1 MKRLHVH
8 VAVNDIPQSTGL
20 YSALF
25 AAQPA
30 AIEPDYAKSM
40 LDDPRINF
48 AIAAS
53 ACC

>member
-8 VAVNDIPQSTGL
+8 VAVNHIPQSIGF

-30 AIEPDYAKSM
+30 VIEPDYAKSM
-40 LDDPRINF
+40 LDDPRANF
-48 AIAAS
+48 AISAS